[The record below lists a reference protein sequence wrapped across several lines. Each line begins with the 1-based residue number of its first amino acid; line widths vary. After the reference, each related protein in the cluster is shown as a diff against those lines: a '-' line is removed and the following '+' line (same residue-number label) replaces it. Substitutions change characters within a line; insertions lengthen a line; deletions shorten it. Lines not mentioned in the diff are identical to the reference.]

1 MRHRQVA
8 SLALLVSL
16 PMFLPRVH
24 DECKQDCRYN
34 EETALLVSKEIVEFA
49 ASAACEGLSKSVR
62 KTMLKDTP
70 VPFHKRNDF

>member
-1 MRHRQVA
+1 
-8 SLALLVSL
+8 
-16 PMFLPRVH
+16 MFLPRVH

-70 VPFHKRNDF
+70 VPFHKRNDI